1 MPVVRTD
8 GLSGGR
14 SVYGHVITKFSRM
27 GRLLHFL
34 TYGAPLRARDL
45 RRYTWRTSGLN
56 SRPNV
61 FQPVLQRSLPGVIK
75 FSKIEC

>member
-34 TYGAPLRARDL
+34 THGALLACESSAMSFHGE
-45 RRYTWRTSGLN
+45 TN
-56 SRPNV
+56 SMK
-61 FQPVLQRSLPGVIK
+61 QVLLVI
-75 FSKIEC
+75 FVIFWFR